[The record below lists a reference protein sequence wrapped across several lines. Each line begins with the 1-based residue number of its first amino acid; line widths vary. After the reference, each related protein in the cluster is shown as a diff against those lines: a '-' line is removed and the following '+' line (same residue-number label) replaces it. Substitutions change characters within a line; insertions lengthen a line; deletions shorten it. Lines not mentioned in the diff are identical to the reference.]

1 MKKSSIFIVAVFVLA
16 LVIGIFVGR
25 YSEHPTKTEKKP
37 MYWIDTMEPN
47 IHYPGPGTSRMGM
60 ELVPVYPEQG
70 QTEGESTVRISP
82 AIVNNLGIR
91 ITPVVQGTLA
101 RRIETVGYIEPNE
114 NNISHIHTY
123 AEGWVRKL
131 FVKAVGD
138 VVKNHQV
145 VMQLYS
151 PMLVNVQEEYLIAL
165 ASGNQSLID
174 ASYKRLQAFHISEEQ
189 IQQLKTTRKVSQLI
203 DIYPHQN
210 GVVTMLNVREG
221 MHVTPDTEMMSIVD
235 LSNIWMIA
243 QVFEDQANWVK
254 VGESAEARLSAFPG
268 RVWKG
273 EVDYVY
279 PEVDPVTRTLKVRFH
294 FNNPDGTL
302 KPNMYANITIFT
314 EPIPNVLS
322 IPLEALIRSSEG
334 DRVIVALRNGHFQ
347 VRSVTTGIESGEQ
360 VEILSGLKAGEMVVA
375 SGQFLIDS
383 EANLE
388 AGLQRVETPSIQSNS
403 STTSPSA
410 NPTTPNSS
418 SWSNIVIEGKGMIK
432 ALNISQYSIT
442 LQHEPIP
449 ALSWPAMT
457 MDFSVDKNVDLKN
470 FKVGDRIQFILKE
483 NNEGNYVITD
493 MKELSP

>member
-1 MKKSSIFIVAVFVLA
+1 MRKSSILLVAVFGLA
-16 LVIGIFVGR
+16 LLIGIFVGR
-25 YSEHPTKTEKKP
+25 YLAHSSTTEKKP

-47 IHYPGPGTSRMGM
+47 IHYPGPGMSRMGM

-70 QTEGESTVRISP
+70 QTEGVSTVRISP
-82 AIVNNLGIR
+82 AIVNNIGIR
-91 ITPVVQGTLA
+91 ITPVVQGPLA
-101 RRIETVGYIEPNE
+101 RRIETVGYVEPNE
-114 NNISHIHTY
+114 NKISHIHTY
-123 AEGWVRKL
+123 AEGWIKKL
-131 FVKAVGD
+131 YIKAVGD
-138 VVKNHQV
+138 VVKEHQIIL
-145 VMQLYS
+145 QLYS
-151 PMLVNVQEEYLIAL
+151 PVLVNVQEEYLIAL
-165 ASGNQSLID
+165 ASGNQSLIN

-189 IQQLKTTRKVSQLI
+189 IQQLKTAKKVSQLI
-203 DIYPHQN
+203 DIYPHQD
-210 GVVTMLNVREG
+210 GVVTMLNIREG
-221 MHVTPDTEMMSIVD
+221 MHVNPDTEMMSIVD

-243 QVFEDQANWVK
+243 QVFEGQSNWVK

-268 RVWKG
+268 KIWKG

-279 PEVDPVTRTLKVRFH
+279 PQVDPVTRTLKVRFH

-302 KPNMYANITIFT
+302 KPNMYANITIFA
-314 EPIPNVLS
+314 ESIPNVLS

-334 DRVIVALRNGHFQ
+334 DRVIVALGNGHFQ

-388 AGLQRVETPSIQSNS
+388 AGIQRIETPTN
-403 STTSPSA
+403 TPATNTK
-410 NPTTPNSS
+410 NPTPNSP
-418 SWSNIVIEGKGMIK
+418 SWSSIIIEGKGVIK
-432 ALNISQYSIT
+432 ALNFSQYAVT

-470 FKVGDRIQFILKE
+470 FKIGDHIQFMLKK
-483 NNEGNYVITD
+483 NNEGNFVISD
-493 MKELSP
+493 IKKLSP